1 MKCSNLS
8 PDPSSGGERDRQAH
22 RSDNFARALVAT
34 MFALA
39 GARSPQMHVT
49 RTLPTSPLPQM
60 HLTRTLPRRSAVHRC
75 HQPAMSARAPGED
88 DEDGEDISEGWRPEV
103 ELARLRLESVLSESE
118 DLSDPDTW
126 AAQTDLLK
134 QRAKRVGEAEERGKR
149 NKRKA
154 VVDAVGGLA
163 FGAAW

>member
-1 MKCSNLS
+1 
-8 PDPSSGGERDRQAH
+8 
-22 RSDNFARALVAT
+22 

-39 GARSPQMHVT
+39 GARSA
-49 RTLPTSPLPQM
+49 TSPLPQM
-60 HLTRTLPRRSAVHRC
+60 HLTRTLPRRSAVHRRY
-75 HQPAMSARAPGED
+75 QPAMSARAPGED

-134 QRAKRVGEAEERGKR
+134 QRAKRNR
-149 NKRKA
+149 RKE

-163 FGAAW
+163 FGAAWLG

>member
-1 MKCSNLS
+1 MQRT
-8 PDPSSGGERDRQAH
+8 PTRPRGD
-22 RSDNFARALVAT
+22 

-39 GARSPQMHVT
+39 GARGA
-49 RTLPTSPLPQM
+49 TSPLPQM
-60 HLTRTLPRRSAVHRC
+60 HLTRTLPRRSAVPRR

-149 NKRKA
+149 NRRKE

-163 FGAAW
+163 FGAAWLG

>member
-1 MKCSNLS
+1 MADAIGKVYQCAYAADAN
-8 PDPSSGGERDRQAH
+8 
-22 RSDNFARALVAT
+22 ARPRGD

-39 GARSPQMHVT
+39 GARGATSPVPQMHLT
-49 RTLPTSPLPQM
+49 PSLITPLPQM
-60 HLTRTLPRRSAVHRC
+60 HLTRTLPRRSAVHRR
-75 HQPAMSARAPGED
+75 HQPAMSARAQGED

-103 ELARLRLESVLSESE
+103 ELARLRLESVLSESGE

-134 QRAKRVGEAEERGKR
+134 QRAARVGEAEERGKR
-149 NKRKA
+149 NKRKE

-163 FGAAW
+163 FGAAWLG

>member
-134 QRAKRVGEAEERGKR
+134 QRAKRNR
-149 NKRKA
+149 RKE

>member
-1 MKCSNLS
+1 
-8 PDPSSGGERDRQAH
+8 
-22 RSDNFARALVAT
+22 

-39 GARSPQMHVT
+39 DARSA
-49 RTLPTSPLPQM
+49 TSPLPQM
-60 HLTRTLPRRSAVHRC
+60 HLTRTLPRRSAAPRR

-103 ELARLRLESVLSESE
+103 ELARLRLESVLSESGE

-126 AAQTDLLK
+126 AAQTGLLK

-149 NKRKA
+149 NRRKE

-163 FGAAW
+163 FGAAWLG